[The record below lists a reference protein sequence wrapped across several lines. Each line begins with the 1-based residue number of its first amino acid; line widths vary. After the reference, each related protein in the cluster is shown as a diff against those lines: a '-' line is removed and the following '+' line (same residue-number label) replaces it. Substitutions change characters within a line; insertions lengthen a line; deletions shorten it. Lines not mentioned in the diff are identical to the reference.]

1 MFAQRQY
8 RMSELNWSRSLLIV
22 FVHLMGVAA
31 LILILSGTVPPET
44 MYLAI
49 LWYTIH
55 GLSITAGDHRL
66 YSHCSYKARW
76 PLHALFFLTG
86 PGAFQG
92 VRIWWSGKHREHHAF
107 DGSDRDP
114 HTINR
119 GFWFAHVLWLIHRTS
134 EPPQIIVSDL
144 NRNAFVWIGSQPWVY
159 LVTGVTVGF
168 IIPMV
173 IAGWFWDDMVGAL
186 FVAGF
191 LRLTLNWNVTWLVN
205 SLAHFVGSRPYSL
218 KDSARD
224 TRWWGWIFTILSFG
238 EFHWHNRHHRFPNDY
253 RNGVRWYHIDITKWF
268 IFTCSLLG
276 LAYDLKC
283 IPESEMEAVRHQVRI
298 ATAAV

>member
-8 RMSELNWSRSLLIV
+8 RMGELNWSRSLLIV

-205 SLAHFVGSRPYSL
+205 SLAHFVGPTHLRIQQETRDGGVGSSPFFHLASFIGTTGIIVFPMIIEMGYGGIISISPNGLSL
-218 KDSARD
+218 RARCWDSH
-224 TRWWGWIFTILSFG
+224 TISNAYPKAKWKQYATKLELQQRLS
-238 EFHWHNRHHRFPNDY
+238 E
-253 RNGVRWYHIDITKWF
+253 
-268 IFTCSLLG
+268 
-276 LAYDLKC
+276 
-283 IPESEMEAVRHQVRI
+283 
-298 ATAAV
+298 